1 MFLLLVTLKIYNF
14 YIIKFEFKGYL
25 IIVRYPRM
33 KFSATTINK
42 FPGYACIQVKA
53 EENAS
58 RQPVHLCV
66 VLDTSASMESESKL
80 ENVRQS
86 MKYLIDF
93 LGPKDKLSIVTFSQV
108 ARIVINGVSTTNE
121 EKENIRTRI
130 SLIRPESNTNL
141 SGGIIAAQDC
151 LSSESG
157 FKQGVLIL
165 TDGHANVGVTG
176 PKDIVKLSTNL
187 SRLFTGTSISTI
199 GYGTDHTVELLQDIS
214 SEGGGSYYVVN
225 DMEDVAQ
232 VFGDILGGLLSC
244 VAQQVTVQLPLGCE
258 IKTRYAVHNVANK
271 VEVVIGDMPAGM
283 VAAFIAK
290 LDKNTAVNIKG
301 YDLVTNENMILLGNV
316 DENDDEVIQAECEA
330 HYLRFV
336 VLELIEKARK
346 VLTGADKNITDI
358 INDIHKYSMEIVNYK
373 AKNVNGLWDML
384 LEELKECGESLE
396 NFKNGGYGVYD
407 SQTSA
412 KVMGQRTTFLGRM
425 KGVAAKGATPRLAR
439 QVACGLS
446 QGIPEPPTLSRGFSN
461 FAQRQISSQLQTQT
475 VGGLSQTAGSLS
487 QTADGLSQTHTSC
500 VSQPFSAST
509 APVIIQPI
517 TLPPPSS
524 FLERQIGRCQSN
536 GSNDIIDPLQR
547 LERQ

>member
-1 MFLLLVTLKIYNF
+1 
-14 YIIKFEFKGYL
+14 
-25 IIVRYPRM
+25 M
-33 KFSATTINK
+33 KFNATAINK
-42 FPGYACIQVKA
+42 YPGFACIEVKA
-53 EENAS
+53 DENAT
-58 RQPVHLCV
+58 RKPVHLCV
-66 VLDTSASMESESKL
+66 VLDTSASMDSDNKL

-86 MKYLIDF
+86 MKYMIDF

-108 ARIVINGVSTTNE
+108 ARIVMNSIAITNE

-141 SGGIIAAQDC
+141 SGGVIAAQDC
-151 LSSESG
+151 LSSESC

-187 SRLFTGTSISTI
+187 SRLFNGTSISTI
-199 GYGTDHTVELLQDIS
+199 GYGTDHNVELLQDIS

-258 IKTRYAVHNVANK
+258 IKTRYAVHTNDRGVD
-271 VEVVIGDMPAGM
+271 VVIGDMPAGM
-283 VAAFIAK
+283 VGAFIAK
-290 LDKNTAVNIKG
+290 LEKNSEVNMRG
-301 YDLVTNENMILLGNV
+301 FDLITNENVFSMNLV
-316 DENDDEVIQAECEA
+316 SENNDEVVQTECEA

-346 VLTGADKNITDI
+346 VLNGTDKNITEI

-373 AKNVNGLWDML
+373 DKNVNSLWDML

-396 NFKNGGYGVYD
+396 HYKVNGGGID

-425 KGVAAKGATPRLAR
+425 KGVAAKGTTPHLVR
-439 QVACGLS
+439 QVACGVGSSELLP
-446 QGIPEPPTLSRGFSN
+446 GPTTLSRGFSN

-475 VGGLSQTAGSLS
+475 QTVSDLLQTAA
-487 QTADGLSQTHTSC
+487 Q
-500 VSQPFSAST
+500 
-509 APVIIQPI
+509 
-517 TLPPPSS
+517 LPPPLP
-524 FLERQIGRCQSN
+524 FIERQIGRCQSN
-536 GSNDIIDPLQR
+536 GSNDIIDSLQHFQ
-547 LERQ
+547 RQ